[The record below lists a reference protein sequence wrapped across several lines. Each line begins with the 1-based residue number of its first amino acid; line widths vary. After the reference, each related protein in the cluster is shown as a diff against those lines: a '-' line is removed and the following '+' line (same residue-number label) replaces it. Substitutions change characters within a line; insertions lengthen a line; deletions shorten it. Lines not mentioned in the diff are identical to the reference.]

1 MRLQSLVP
9 TLLAAFVALCFLAG
23 TADAQ
28 ATRTWVSGVGDD
40 VNPCSRTA
48 PCRTFAGAISKT
60 AAGGTISVLDPG
72 AYGTVTIVKSISI
85 QSDPSLGSILN
96 VATNGIIINAGANDS
111 VLISG
116 LIIDGSTSAN
126 SGLNGVR
133 FLAGK
138 SLTMRNCIIRGNRTA
153 APNGNGI
160 LFANT
165 AGAATAVISDCLITA
180 NGIGV
185 HAVPTGAG
193 TVKVTLDRVVVE
205 GNTGAGV
212 LAEQGGTIRITD
224 TVITGN
230 APGLSVT
237 GNGKIVSLGNNTVI
251 GNSPDGSPTSV
262 VAPK

>member
-1 MRLQSLVP
+1 MRFQSLVP

-48 PCRTFAGAISKT
+48 PCKTFAGAISKT
-60 AAGGTISVLDPG
+60 LAGGIISVLDPG
-72 AYGTVTIVKSISI
+72 GYGAVTITKSISI
-85 QSDPSLGSILN
+85 QSDPSLGSILHS
-96 VATNGIIINAGANDS
+96 ATNGIVINAGANDT
-111 VLISG
+111 VMISG
-116 LIIDGSTSAN
+116 LIIDGAPPTAP
-126 SGLNGVR
+126 GFNGVR

-138 SLTMRNCIIRGNRTA
+138 SLVMRDCIIRGSKGA

-160 LFANT
+160 VIANS
-165 AGAATAVISDCLITA
+165 AGAVTAVISDCLITG
-180 NGIGV
+180 NNIGV

-193 TVKVTLDRVVVE
+193 TAKITLDRVVVE
-205 GNTGAGV
+205 GNAGAGV
-212 LAEQGGTIRITD
+212 RAEQGGTIRITD

-237 GNGKIVSLGNNTVI
+237 GNGKVVSLGNNTVI
-251 GNSPDGSPTSV
+251 GNSPDGAPTDL